1 VVISSDNGAKIIAS
15 LYQLK
20 RAGTSGKW
28 NDQSEMMGM
37 PWAQLSDVY
46 VFPYY
51 DYTTPGFW
59 PTLNFAVP

>member
-1 VVISSDNGAKIIAS
+1 
-15 LYQLK
+15 
-20 RAGTSGKW
+20 
-28 NDQSEMMGM
+28 MMGM
-37 PWAQLSDVY
+37 PWGQLSDAY